1 MTRAALALAPLLLL
15 LLLAAACAPA
25 GTATLDP
32 RVQVAAMNE
41 ADRLNA
47 ISLTAT
53 QEAKNVEFNHSQTET
68 ALPFAITALAQGSA
82 LTEIY
87 VAGKAA
93 DATSTQTYRA
103 TDAARSAIAIPTS
116 VAATGTALAVHA
128 AQDEAELESVRSM
141 NGLIAWAALGF
152 IIGMGVGLYWL
163 IGRARANLK
172 RANNMAEAKP
182 EVVGDMLVVPSP
194 AGGWTVHKITPTTHQ
209 IAPPPEP
216 EIEQRDI
223 GGQVF
228 GKARFIKYSQPVN
241 EHEKIWRETL
251 ATALLIFKDYGFTS
265 TNLCGKGKPFASA
278 SYWKDIT
285 DRLADNGLILKDNGD
300 KTIRAGEWDEIISRV
315 QDATRPLKLP
325 KSLPPPLRSFAAQ
338 NVQ

>member
-1 MTRAALALAPLLLL
+1 MKHFAFLTALALSL
-15 LLLAAACAPA
+15 AACAPA

-128 AQDEAELESVRSM
+128 AKDEAELDSARSV
-141 NGLIAWAALGF
+141 NNLIGLFAFGF
-152 IIGMGVGLYWL
+152 IIGMGIVCCYW
-163 IGRARANLK
+163 IGRARVDLK
-172 RANNMAEAKP
+172 RRNILAEAKP
-182 EVVGDMLVVPSP
+182 EVVGDMLVVPV
-194 AGGWTVHKITPTTHQ
+194 GWTVHKIIPTTHQ
-209 IAPPPEP
+209 IAAPPIPDP
-216 EIEQRDI
+216 EIEQRPI
-223 GGQVF
+223 GGKLN
-228 GKARFIKYSQPVN
+228 GKERTLEYSQPVN
-241 EHEKIWRETL
+241 QHERRWREVL
-251 ATALLIFKDYGFTS
+251 DASCFIFQQYGFAS
-265 TNLCGKGKPFASA
+265 ANLCGKGKPFASA
-278 SYWKDIT
+278 THWKEVT
-285 DRLADNGLILKDNGD
+285 DRLADNGLILKEHGQE
-300 KTIRAGEWDEIISRV
+300 TLPVGEWASIRARV
-315 QDATRPLKLP
+315 QDATRPLRLP
-325 KSLPPPLRSFAAQ
+325 EYLPPHLRPFDAQ
-338 NVQ
+338 NVR